1 MSQPAA
7 EEPIRCWRC
16 SLEHPVAFFCPGCGA
31 VQRPSGDSDYFAL
44 LGLPAHPAV
53 DPAELERRYH
63 ELSRRLHPDRYQM
76 APVEEREASS
86 RATAVL
92 NSAFRTLRDLETR
105 GRYWLA
111 REGEQLGRDN
121 NRVPPGLAAYV
132 FEVQEQLGEL
142 REAQNG
148 DRAAITSRLG
158 ETQRELLARR
168 DRERAQLDGLL
179 RAWPDSS
186 PEGAPPARVRAAAR
200 AELKRLLSE
209 LSYLGTL
216 ARDLDTALEG

>member
-1 MSQPAA
+1 MSAPAA
-7 EEPIRCWRC
+7 EEPICCWQC
-16 SLEHPVAFFCPGCGA
+16 SLEHPAAFFCPGCGA
-31 VQRPSGDSDYFAL
+31 VQSPGDDADYFAL
-44 LGLPAHPAV
+44 LGLPSHPAI
-53 DPAELERRYH
+53 DATDLERRYH
-63 ELSRRLHPDRYQM
+63 DLSRRLHPDRYQT
-76 APVEEREASS
+76 ASVEEREASV

-92 NSAFRTLRDLETR
+92 NSAFRTLRDLESR

-132 FEVQEQLGEL
+132 FAVQEQLAEL
-142 REAQNG
+142 RAAADGERGAIASGLADAQR
-148 DRAAITSRLG
+148 DC
-158 ETQRELLARR
+158 LARR

-186 PEGAPPARVRAAAR
+186 PEGASAAR
-200 AELKRLLSE
+200 ARSAAREELKRLLSE

-216 ARDLDTALEG
+216 ARDLDGALES